1 MLERFAG
8 VRLKQTGAG
17 LLKSVTVK
25 NAVLARRYFVSG
37 RVQGVGYRV
46 YVERVAE
53 KLGLDGYV
61 RNRRDGTVE
70 VFAMGMPEKLC
81 ELRAA
86 LQKGPMMARVEHVSE
101 EPEQVRPKYAGQFV
115 VEMTE

>member
-1 MLERFAG
+1 
-8 VRLKQTGAG
+8 
-17 LLKSVTVK
+17 VK
-25 NAVLARRYFVSG
+25 NEVMARRYYVSG

-53 KLGLDGYV
+53 KLALHGYV

-70 VFAMGMPEKLC
+70 VFAMGTAEKLG

-86 LQKGPMMARVEHVSE
+86 LRKGPMMARVENVAE
-101 EPEQVRPKYAGQFV
+101 EPEPVRPKYAGQFV